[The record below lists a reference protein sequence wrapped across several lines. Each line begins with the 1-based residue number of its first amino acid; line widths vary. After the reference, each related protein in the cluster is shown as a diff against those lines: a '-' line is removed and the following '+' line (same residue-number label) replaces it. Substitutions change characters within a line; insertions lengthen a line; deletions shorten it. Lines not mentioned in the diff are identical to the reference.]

1 MSSVLNIYFASC
13 LIFPVQSGILLS
25 DFWFLL
31 TQSIRQLLSQV
42 AGNVNMANGVVRGS
56 LLLLLADCWPP
67 LAFLLMCQA
76 ANRLAFP
83 HPSGIFHGVLIGPAN

>member
-1 MSSVLNIYFASC
+1 MSSVFNINFCC
-13 LIFPVQSGILLS
+13 LFNFSSAIRSPPQRLLVSIDPVDPSL
-25 DFWFLL
+25 
-31 TQSIRQLLSQV
+31 
-42 AGNVNMANGVVRGS
+42 AGKVNMANGVFRGS

-83 HPSGIFHGVLIGPAN
+83 HPSDIFHGVLIGPAN